1 LLSIS
6 DRNTENLML
15 TQRGDL
21 FHIDFGYS
29 VDGNDPK
36 ILKTSCIRITTQMLD
51 ALGGTESKEY
61 EEFKEMCGNVYDILR
76 RHVSTFVCLLSLLPT
91 YKSTS
96 KTSPMVDEKAMISEI
111 VKRFCPGES
120 YDEAIRNLKTR
131 IDNSTDSSTLS
142 KYHIID
148 FFHKHNR
155 ESTVSN
161 LIGDTFNFAYKG
173 TKNIVGGLYSYWYQ

>member
-1 LLSIS
+1 
-6 DRNTENLML
+6 ML
-15 TQRGDL
+15 THRGDL

-29 VDGNDPK
+29 IDGNDPK

-51 ALGGTESKEY
+51 ALGGTESPEY

-76 RHVSTFVCLLSLLPT
+76 RHVTTFVCLLSLLPS
-91 YKSTS
+91 YKTSS
-96 KTSPMVDEKAMISEI
+96 KTSPMVDEKAMIAEI

-161 LIGDTFNFAYKG
+161 LLGETINFAYSG
-173 TKNIVGGLYSYWYQ
+173 TKSLMGGLYSYWSS